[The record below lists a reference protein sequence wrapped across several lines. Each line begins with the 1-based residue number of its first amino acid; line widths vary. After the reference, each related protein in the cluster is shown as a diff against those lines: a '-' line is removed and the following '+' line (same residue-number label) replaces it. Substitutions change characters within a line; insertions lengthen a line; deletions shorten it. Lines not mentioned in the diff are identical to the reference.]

1 MADRLCE
8 RLAHVAS
15 SAAPRSTQYKR
26 SRTRA
31 AAKAIDKCVRLWA
44 PFLRRAE
51 AAHPSNSAQPGS
63 SASPHTSTSSSR
75 PATPSNAMP
84 DQTSDAES
92 TFGKATSPQLAEPDT
107 QRSLLASSVE
117 RMWLQ
122 RKPRFEPR
130 ADVLDIDAHL
140 TPLEALSQVQHL
152 LQLHPKRILPAVD
165 ALGDLDVASSQSLPL
180 YDGAEGRHLY
190 VMGSAE
196 QRAVGECV
204 VRKPPR
210 LSLMD
215 PAQSSTMSPCT
226 RRGSAARRH

>member
-1 MADRLCE
+1 VADRLCE

-63 SASPHTSTSSSR
+63 SASPHISTSPSS
-75 PATPSNAMP
+75 PTTPSNAM
-84 DQTSDAES
+84 SDPPCDADS
-92 TFGKATSPQLAEPDT
+92 TIGTSPQLAEPDT

-210 LSLMD
+210 LLLMN
-215 PAQSSTMSPCT
+215 AGQSSTTSLCT